1 MADLFK
7 DIIPSILE
15 KKKYILEDEKDYSPF
30 MVNRAVSQHVDC
42 IYFANEM
49 NRFHNLDRRP
59 QYDYYINI
67 VKAHKRPFVKWAKP
81 IKESNL
87 EAVKTYYGYSD
98 AKAAEAL
105 KVLNDEQIAFIKK
118 RTTTGE

>member
-7 DIIPSILE
+7 DILPSIME
-15 KKKYILEDEKDYSPF
+15 KKKYLLEDEKDYSAF
-30 MVNRAVSQHVDC
+30 MVNRAISQHPDC
-42 IYFANEM
+42 IYQANEM
-49 NRFHNLDRRP
+49 NMLHQLDRRP

-67 VKAHKRPFVKWAKP
+67 IQARKRPFVKWAKP

-105 KVLNDEQIAFIKK
+105 KVLNDEQIAFIIK